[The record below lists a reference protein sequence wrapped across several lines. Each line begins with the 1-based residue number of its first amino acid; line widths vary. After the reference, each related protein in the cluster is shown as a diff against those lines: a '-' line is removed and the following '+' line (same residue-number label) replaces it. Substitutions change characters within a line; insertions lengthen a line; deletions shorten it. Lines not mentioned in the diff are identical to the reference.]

1 LKRDADLNRQL
12 DGIVSGGGTYSLLL
26 VTRLGRGNQSQID
39 LSEIACARLRLP
51 AEAACQDHHGEADDE
66 QPAGIS

>member
-1 LKRDADLNRQL
+1 LKRDADLNRQF

>member
-1 LKRDADLNRQL
+1 LKRDADLNRQF

-26 VTRLGRGNQSQID
+26 VAPLGRGNQSQID

-51 AEAACQDHHGEADDE
+51 VEAACQDHGEADDE